1 MMQEASMGVVTD
13 EIRARLDIPAGA
25 KYVVLFD

>member
-1 MMQEASMGVVTD
+1 MGVVTD